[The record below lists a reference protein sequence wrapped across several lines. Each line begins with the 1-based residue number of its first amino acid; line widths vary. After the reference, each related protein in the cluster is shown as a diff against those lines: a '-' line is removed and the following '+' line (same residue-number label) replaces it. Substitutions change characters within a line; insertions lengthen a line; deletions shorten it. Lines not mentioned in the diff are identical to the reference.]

1 MSDRVLARIG
11 KPHGIR
17 GEVTV
22 QAHTDDPAA
31 RFVPGATFATEAPP
45 GSGVPRVLTI
55 SAARLHRDTWLL
67 AFEEVPDRTG
77 AEGLR
82 GTRLVLDD
90 DAGAD
95 ALDGHRCS
103 MWIDGEKIAEGG
115 VGNIPGGPL
124 RSLAE
129 LLNHLG
135 RAGDTLPAGTLITT
149 GAATGVHQVS
159 AGQRAV
165 ADFGADGRIVVD
177 MRGAAA

>member
-90 DAGAD
+90 DAAAD
-95 ALDGHRCS
+95 ALDDEEGWYEDDLVGLAAYTVVGERIGEVSGLTIGTAQDLLHIRLT
-103 MWIDGEKIAEGG
+103 DGREAL
-115 VGNIPGGPL
+115 IPFVEALVPTVDLDAGRVVVDPPHGL
-124 RSLAE
+124 LDLAE
-129 LLNHLG
+129 
-135 RAGDTLPAGTLITT
+135 
-149 GAATGVHQVS
+149 
-159 AGQRAV
+159 
-165 ADFGADGRIVVD
+165 
-177 MRGAAA
+177 